1 VFHRE
6 QQSPGRRG
14 KVAAVTRTR
23 SCTLLALFAALAACG
38 TARVQRPA
46 VDRAVVTV
54 IGTSDLHGHVRA
66 LPLLGGHLEPLRR
79 ERLADG
85 GTMLLVDAGDMF
97 QGTLESN
104 LEEGSSVVDAYAAL
118 HYDAA
123 AIGNHEFD
131 FGPIGPRATATQP
144 GDDPRGALLARVAQA
159 LFVFLAANVRG
170 KDGAPTGLGVP
181 SLILPRAGINI
192 GVIGV
197 TTEATPFTTIAA
209 NLAGL
214 SVTPVAAAI
223 REEAARLRA
232 QGAAMV
238 VVAAHAGGRCTE
250 FANPDDL
257 SSCEDGQEIMQVARA
272 LPPGTVDVI
281 VAGHTHQA
289 MAHRVNGIAI
299 VQSYA
304 LGVAYGR
311 VDVVVDRRAGKVLST
326 TIHPPRRLC
335 SVPDASPEGPIAAC
349 APIDDLGRPVTPDPK
364 VERAIAGALERAAA
378 LRGRR
383 LGPIVRAPF
392 EPRRRGENPIGNL
405 FADLMLRARP
415 GADAAVIN
423 GGGLR
428 AALPAGPLDYGA
440 LFEAFPFDNRFAR
453 VTMRADQFAAIL
465 AAGLGGGEGP
475 FLSIGGL
482 TAAARCEGGALAVTL
497 LRDGRPVGP
506 DETIEVLASDFL
518 ATGGDQMFA
527 ALREQTPAA
536 VVIEDD
542 PPIREAVADQLRA
555 LGRVELAPESYYDPA
570 RPRLVTPG
578 PPPVRCVA
586 AP

>member
-1 VFHRE
+1 MT
-6 QQSPGRRG
+6 RRPN
-14 KVAAVTRTR
+14 
-23 SCTLLALFAALAACG
+23 CTLLALAVSLAGCG
-38 TARVQRPA
+38 TAQVQRPA
-46 VDRAVVTV
+46 VDRAVVTIV
-54 IGTSDLHGHVRA
+54 GTSDLHGHVRA
-66 LPLLGGHLEPLRR
+66 LPLLGGHLAALRAER
-79 ERLADG
+79 EADG
-85 GTMLLVDAGDMF
+85 GAVVLVDAGDMF

-104 LEEGSSVVDAYAAL
+104 LEEGMCVVDAYAAL
-118 HYDAA
+118 GYDAA

-131 FGPIGPRATATQP
+131 FGPVGPRATATQP
-144 GDDPRGALLARVAQA
+144 GDDPRGALLARINQA
-159 LFVFLAANVRG
+159 PFAFLTANVRG
-170 KDGAPTGLGVP
+170 EGGAPPGLGAP
-181 SLILPRAGINI
+181 SVLLERAGLKI

-209 NLAGL
+209 NFAGL
-214 SVTPVAAAI
+214 SVAPLAASI
-223 REEAARLRA
+223 RAEATRLRG

-238 VVAAHAGGRCTE
+238 VVAAHAGGRCVE
-250 FANPDDL
+250 FADPADL
-257 SSCEDGQEIMQVARA
+257 GSCEDGQEIMDVARA

-311 VDVVVDRRAGKVLST
+311 VDVVVDRGAGKVVST
-326 TIHPPRRLC
+326 TIHPPHRLC
-335 SVPDASPEGPIAAC
+335 SAADASPEGPIAAC
-349 APIDDLGRPVTPDPK
+349 APKDDQGRPVTPDPA
-364 VERAIAGALERAAA
+364 VEAKIAAALERAEA
-378 LRGRR
+378 LRGRP

-392 EPRRRGENPIGNL
+392 ERRHRGENPLGNL

-415 GADAAVIN
+415 GADVAVIN

-428 AALPAGPLDYGA
+428 ASLPAGPLVYGS

-453 VTMRADQFAAIL
+453 VVMRADQFAAIL
-465 AAGLGGGEGP
+465 AAGLAGEGGP

-482 TAAARCEGGALAVTL
+482 TATARCADGKLAVTL
-497 LRDGRPVGP
+497 LRGGKPVAP
-506 DETIEVLASDFL
+506 DETIAVLASDFL

-527 ALREQTPAA
+527 ALREQAPAA
-536 VVIEDD
+536 VQIEDD
-542 PPIREAVADQLRA
+542 PPIREALAEQLRA

-578 PPPVRCVA
+578 PPPVRCGA
-586 AP
+586 DN

>member
-1 VFHRE
+1 M
-6 QQSPGRRG
+6 
-14 KVAAVTRTR
+14 
-23 SCTLLALFAALAACG
+23 ALAASLAGCG
-38 TARVQRPA
+38 AASVQRPA
-46 VDRAVVTV
+46 VERAEDRAEDRADDRAVVTIV
-54 IGTSDLHGHVRA
+54 GTSDLHGHVRA
-66 LPLLGGHLEPLRR
+66 LPLLGGHLATLRS
-79 ERLADG
+79 ERSADG
-85 GTMLLVDAGDMF
+85 GAVVLVDAGDMF

-104 LEEGSSVVDAYAAL
+104 LAEGSVVVDAYAAL
-118 HYDAA
+118 HYDAVT
-123 AIGNHEFD
+123 IGNHEFD
-131 FGPIGPRATATQP
+131 FGPVGPRATATQA
-144 GDDPRGALLARVAQA
+144 GDDPRGALLARINQA
-159 LFVFLAANVRG
+159 PFAFLTANVRAE
-170 KDGAPTGLGVP
+170 DGAPPGLGAP
-181 SLILPRAGINI
+181 SVLLERAGVKI

-209 NLAGL
+209 NFAGL
-214 SVTPVAAAI
+214 SVTPPAEAI
-223 REEAARLRA
+223 RGEATRLRA

-238 VVAAHAGGRCTE
+238 VVAAHAGGRCKE
-250 FANPDDL
+250 FTNADDPA
-257 SSCEDGQEIMQVARA
+257 SCDDGQEIMQVARA

-304 LGVAYGR
+304 LGAAYGR
-311 VDVVVDRRAGKVLST
+311 VDVVVDRRAGEVLQA
-326 TIHPPRRLC
+326 TIHPPQRLC
-335 SVPDASPEGPIAAC
+335 SAADASPEGPIDVC
-349 APIDDLGRPVTPDPK
+349 APKDDQGRPVAPDRG
-364 VERAIAGALERAAA
+364 VEQTIAGALERAEA
-378 LRGRR
+378 LRKQP

-392 EPRRRGENPIGNL
+392 EPRHRGENPLGNL

-453 VTMRADQFAAIL
+453 VKLRADQFAAIL

-482 TAAARCEGGALAVTL
+482 KVAARCVGGTLEVKL
-497 LRDGRPVGP
+497 LRDGRPLAP
-506 DETIEVLASDFL
+506 DATIEVLASDFL
-518 ATGGDQMFA
+518 ATGGDRMFA
-527 ALREQTPAA
+527 ALREQAPAS

-555 LGRVELAPESYYDPA
+555 LGRVELAPEKYYDPA
-570 RPRLVTPG
+570 RPRLATPG
-578 PPPVRCVA
+578 PPPVRCDA
-586 AP
+586 AQ